1 MKKEEEK
8 GKLIKIIED
17 LTEQDNREIYQRKK
31 MYLQLSRQKTERKK
45 QTTNFIPQQEKK
57 EKNRNDA

>member
-1 MKKEEEK
+1 MKKKEK

-57 EKNRNDA
+57 REKQK